1 MEKQTKLVEG
11 AAERPIER
19 TVLITGASS
28 GIGKVLADECAAH
41 GHDLVLVARDRA
53 KLDQLAGEL
62 ASTHGIRVEV
72 ISCDLAQPNAPDE
85 LFTELT
91 RRGIDVDILINNA
104 GLGLYGPF
112 LETALSHELAMIQL
126 NVVAL
131 TALTK
136 RALPPMV
143 ARGRGRVL
151 NVASTAA
158 FQPGPLMAVY
168 FATKAFVL
176 SLSEALSNELE
187 GTGVTVTALCPGPTE
202 TGFQAGAK
210 MEASKLVQGR
220 QLMSAAEVARIGYR
234 ALLAGRRVVVPGIM
248 NKLMA
253 SSTRFLPRST
263 VTSAVRRAQERAPS

>member
-1 MEKQTKLVEG
+1 MEQQSKPADGVI
-11 AAERPIER
+11 ERPIER

-41 GHDLVLVARDRA
+41 RHDLVLVARDRA
-53 KLDQLAGEL
+53 KLEQLSGEL
-62 ASTHGIRVEV
+62 ARAHGIRVDS
-72 ISCDLAQPNAPDE
+72 ISCDLAQPNAAKQ
-85 LFTELT
+85 LFAELT
-91 RRGIDVDILINNA
+91 RRKIDVDILINNA

-112 LETALSHELAMIQL
+112 LETALEHELGMIQL

-136 RALPPMV
+136 LALPPMV

-168 FATKAFVL
+168 FATKAYVL
-176 SLSEALSNELE
+176 SLSEALSNELD

-234 ALLAGRRVVVPGIM
+234 AMLAGRRVVVPGIM

-253 SSTRFLPRST
+253 SSTRFLPRSA